1 MGRGPGIR
9 LHLGVTGA
17 GLRPANRLGAASVV
31 LVVLVLAAGCGS
43 DGAPDFDLET
53 IAAMVPALLV
63 PGHPEVVDGVDC
75 GDPDPYRL
83 GPVACTAVLSGV
95 EIPVLVHRPA
105 IDGRIRVE
113 SPVEVVGA
121 ADVAAEAA
129 VRLES
134 DLGLVNVVVC
144 MPAVRVAR
152 EGQAFACTAT
162 DPRGRDHVLVATLVG
177 RDGSFRLD
185 LDLP

>member
-1 MGRGPGIR
+1 M
-9 LHLGVTGA
+9 TGS
-17 GLRPANRLGAASVV
+17 GLRRTNRPGSMSAV
-31 LVVLVLAAGCGS
+31 LVVAVLAAGCGS
-43 DGAPDFDLET
+43 DGAPDFDLEA
-53 IAAMVPALLV
+53 IEAMVPAVLV
-63 PGHPEVVDGVDC
+63 PGHPEVVEGVDC
-75 GDPDPYRL
+75 GDPDPDRL
-83 GPVACTAVLSGV
+83 GPVACTAILSGV

>member
-1 MGRGPGIR
+1 M
-9 LHLGVTGA
+9 TGS
-17 GLRPANRLGAASVV
+17 GLRRTNRPGVALVV
-31 LVVLVLAAGCGS
+31 LVVSVLAAGCGS
-43 DGAPDFDLET
+43 DGAPDFDLEA
-53 IAAMVPALLV
+53 IEAMVPAVLV
-63 PGHPEVVDGVDC
+63 PGHPEVVEGVDC
-75 GDPDPYRL
+75 GDPDPDRL
-83 GPVACTAVLSGV
+83 GPVACTAILSGV

-113 SPVEVVGA
+113 SPVEVVDA
-121 ADVAAEAA
+121 VDVAAEAA

-134 DLGLVNVVVC
+134 DLGVVIVVAC
-144 MPAVRVAR
+144 TPAVRVAR

>member
-1 MGRGPGIR
+1 M
-9 LHLGVTGA
+9 TGS
-17 GLRPANRLGAASVV
+17 GLRRTNRPGAASVV
-31 LVVLVLAAGCGS
+31 LVVAVLAAGCGG
-43 DGAPDFDLET
+43 DGAPDFDLEA
-53 IAAMVPALLV
+53 IEAMVPAVLV
-63 PGHPEVVDGVDC
+63 PGHSEVVEGVDC
-75 GDPDPYRL
+75 GDPDPDRL
-83 GPVACTAVLSGV
+83 GPVACTAILSGV

>member
-1 MGRGPGIR
+1 M
-9 LHLGVTGA
+9 TGS
-17 GLRPANRLGAASVV
+17 GLRRTNRPGAASVV
-31 LVVLVLAAGCGS
+31 LVVAVLAAGCGG
-43 DGAPDFDLET
+43 DGAPDFDLEA
-53 IAAMVPALLV
+53 IEAMVPAVLV
-63 PGHPEVVDGVDC
+63 PGHPEVVEGVDC
-75 GDPDPYRL
+75 GDPDPDRL
-83 GPVACTAVLSGV
+83 GPVACTAILSGV
-95 EIPVLVHRPA
+95 EVPVLVHRPA

-121 ADVAAEAA
+121 VDVAAEAA

-162 DPRGRDHVLVATLVG
+162 DPRGRDHVLVATLAG

>member
-1 MGRGPGIR
+1 
-9 LHLGVTGA
+9 VTGS
-17 GLRPANRLGAASVV
+17 GLRRTNRTGAASVV
-31 LVVLVLAAGCGS
+31 LVVAVLAAGCGS
-43 DGAPDFDLET
+43 DGAPDFDLEA
-53 IAAMVPALLV
+53 IEAMVPAVLV
-63 PGHPEVVDGVDC
+63 PGHPEVVEGVDC
-75 GDPDPYRL
+75 GDPDPDRL
-83 GPVACTAVLSGV
+83 GPVACTAILSGV
-95 EIPVLVHRPA
+95 EVPVLVHRPA

-113 SPVEVVGA
+113 SPVEVGGA
-121 ADVAAEAA
+121 VDVAAEAA

-162 DPRGRDHVLVATLVG
+162 DPRGRDHVLVATLMG

>member
-1 MGRGPGIR
+1 M
-9 LHLGVTGA
+9 TGS
-17 GLRPANRLGAASVV
+17 GLRRTNRPGAASVV
-31 LVVLVLAAGCGS
+31 LVVAVLAAGCGG
-43 DGAPDFDLET
+43 DGAPDFDLEA
-53 IAAMVPALLV
+53 IEAMVPAVLV
-63 PGHPEVVDGVDC
+63 PGHPEVVEGVDC
-75 GDPDPYRL
+75 GDPDPDRL
-83 GPVACTAVLSGV
+83 GPVACTAILSGV
-95 EIPVLVHRPA
+95 EVPVLVHSPA

-121 ADVAAEAA
+121 VDVAAEAA

>member
-1 MGRGPGIR
+1 M
-9 LHLGVTGA
+9 TGS
-17 GLRPANRLGAASVV
+17 GLRRTNRPGSTSAV
-31 LVVLVLAAGCGS
+31 LVLAVLAAGCGS
-43 DGAPDFDLET
+43 DGAPDFDLEA
-53 IAAMVPALLV
+53 IEAMVPAVLV
-63 PGHPEVVDGVDC
+63 PGHPEVVEGVDC
-75 GDPDPYRL
+75 GAPDPDRL
-83 GPVACTAVLSGV
+83 GPVACTAILSGV
-95 EIPVLVHRPA
+95 EVPVLVHRPA

-121 ADVAAEAA
+121 VDVAAEAA

-134 DLGLVNVVVC
+134 DLGVVIVVAC
-144 MPAVRVAR
+144 TPAVRVAR

-162 DPRGRDHVLVATLVG
+162 DQRGRDHVLVATLAG